1 MQFMNPI
8 WLWSAL
14 GIIIPIAIHL
24 WNQQPGKV
32 LEVGSIRFMD
42 PSPSKRSSRLQLT
55 EIWLLLLRCLIIIL
69 IALFLAQPSWNKKT
83 SQSNQGW
90 VLIPKASMKMA
101 YQAHQQSI
109 DSLLQRGMELHALEP
124 GFPELNLKSD
134 SSSANPSAPIPNLW
148 ALSTQLEKQVPAH
161 YQLHLYTPELLQYY
175 RGVKPDL
182 HRPMVW
188 KTYAMPTQVDT
199 AINQRKQS
207 IRIAILADD
216 YAADADY
223 LLAACKAIQTVR
235 GDTILVTKF
244 NNPTQIPEG
253 QDWLFWL
260 SDKPLPRNNAKH
272 TWSYQLGNAQIV
284 QTQIYSSMGSHQEK
298 IPLYKTIPMQLKGEL
313 IWEDGFGQA
322 VLQKWGNGQYLM
334 NTRFHPDWNGLVWSH
349 AFPTMM
355 QEFLLGSKPLDP
367 SQVAM
372 DPIQII
378 PEQSISIKGQ
388 INLTISTS
396 QQPLSNW
403 IWSLLLVLLII
414 ERVIVFY
421 QTKNKTHA

>member
-1 MQFMNPI
+1 MQFLNPI

-14 GIIIPIAIHL
+14 GIVIPIAIHL

-55 EIWLLLLRCLIIIL
+55 EIWLLVLRCFIVLL
-69 IALFLAQPSWNKKT
+69 LALFLAQPTWNTKT

-90 VLIPKASMKMA
+90 VMVPRASMKMA
-101 YQAHQQSI
+101 YQTHQQSI
-109 DSLLQRGMELHALEP
+109 DSLLNLGMELHALET

-134 SSSANPSAPIPNLW
+134 SSQPNPSAPVPNFW
-148 ALSTQLEKQVPAH
+148 ALATQLEKQVPAN

-175 RGVKPDL
+175 RGIKPTL
-182 HRPMVW
+182 HRSMVW
-188 KTYAMPTQVDT
+188 KTYSMPIQDDT
-199 AINQRKQS
+199 AILRSKQT
-207 IRIAILADD
+207 IHIAVFADD
-216 YAADADY
+216 YADDADY
-223 LLAACKAIQTVR
+223 LLAACKAIQTVG
-235 GDTILVTKF
+235 GDTILVTKC

-260 SDKPLPRNNAKH
+260 SDKPLPKNNAKH
-272 TWSYQLGNAQIV
+272 VWSYQLGNTQIV
-284 QTQIYSSMGSHQEK
+284 QTQIYASSGSLQEK
-298 IPLYKTIPMQLKGEL
+298 IPLYKTIPMQLKGDL

-322 VLQKWGNGQYLM
+322 VLQKKENGQYLM
-334 NTRFHPDWNGLVWSH
+334 NTRFHPDWNGLVWSPT
-349 AFPTMM
+349 FPSMM
-355 QEFLLGSKPLDP
+355 MDFFLGSKPFNP
-367 SQVAM
+367 SHVAM
-372 DPIQII
+372 DPVQIL
-378 PEQSISIKGQ
+378 PEQAFQNKWQ
-388 INLTISTS
+388 INPTVSAI
-396 QQPLSNW
+396 QQPLSHW

>member
-1 MQFMNPI
+1 
-8 WLWSAL
+8 
-14 GIIIPIAIHL
+14 
-24 WNQQPGKV
+24 
-32 LEVGSIRFMD
+32 
-42 PSPSKRSSRLQLT
+42 
-55 EIWLLLLRCLIIIL
+55 
-69 IALFLAQPSWNKKT
+69 
-83 SQSNQGW
+83 
-90 VLIPKASMKMA
+90 
-101 YQAHQQSI
+101 
-109 DSLLQRGMELHALEP
+109 
-124 GFPELNLKSD
+124 
-134 SSSANPSAPIPNLW
+134 
-148 ALSTQLEKQVPAH
+148 
-161 YQLHLYTPELLQYY
+161 LHLYTPELLQYY

-207 IRIAILADD
+207 IRIVVLADD

-223 LLAACKAIQTVR
+223 LMAAFKAIQTVR

-272 TWSYQLGNAQIV
+272 VWSYQLGNAQIV

-322 VLQKWGNGQYLM
+322 VLQKWGNDQYLM
-334 NTRFHPDWNGLVWSH
+334 NTRFHPDWNGLVWNT

-355 QEFLLGSKPLDP
+355 QEFLLGSKPFNP

-372 DPIQII
+372 DPVQII
-378 PEQSISIKGQ
+378 PEQSIPIKGQ
-388 INLTISTS
+388 INLAVSTS

-421 QTKNKTHA
+421 QSKNKTHA